1 MVEKNKI
8 VSLLSIYKHIH
19 YEQIGKFINKNPYK
33 VINLLITK
41 NIIAYNKESN
51 TVSLIGEKSMIN
63 FETIKLLWVLADF
76 KNSLIEHLLT
86 DTEEIYAITKKGELE
101 IFNVATGYENLANH
115 SHKESECKKI
125 IVLDDIEQ
133 SKKIDLSN
141 IIYFV
146 VFDGDNR
153 KYYKKE

>member
-1 MVEKNKI
+1 MIEKNKI
-8 VSLLSIYKHIH
+8 ISLLSTYKHIH
-19 YEQIGKFINKNPYK
+19 YKQIEKFFNENPYK

-41 NIIAYNKESN
+41 NIIAYNKESD

-63 FETIKLLWVLADF
+63 FEIIKLIWVLVDF

-86 DTEEIYAITKKGELE
+86 DTDEIYAITKNGELE
-101 IFNVATGYENLANH
+101 IFNVPTGYENLATH
-115 SHKESECKKI
+115 SHKESQCKKI
-125 IVLDDIEQ
+125 IVIDDIEQ